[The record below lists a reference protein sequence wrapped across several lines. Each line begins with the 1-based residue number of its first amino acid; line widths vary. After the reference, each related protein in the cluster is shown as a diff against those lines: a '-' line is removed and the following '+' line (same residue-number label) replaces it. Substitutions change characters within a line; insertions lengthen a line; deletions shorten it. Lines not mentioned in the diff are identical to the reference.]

1 MGKLTKI
8 IRIFYMKMFQLLK
21 ELKKSTIFKSQYIQ
35 IFEYWI
41 FEVLNLLYLRFSN
54 FIIFG
59 LLNFKNVEIHI
70 LELTWQRIDDRS
82 NQF

>member
-1 MGKLTKI
+1 MGKSKKKLFEFFSWKFFNYYKISKNTK
-8 IRIFYMKMFQLLK
+8 FSNTNTSKN
-21 ELKKSTIFKSQYIQ
+21 
-35 IFEYWI
+35 FEFWI
-41 FEVLNLLYLRFSN
+41 FEVLYLRFSN

-70 LELTWQRIDDRS
+70 LELTYQSISGQS